1 MKESDYAE
9 QATKKIETAIP
20 TVASDGSV
28 IRWEISFSYTL
39 NDFKKVY
46 EQEIFWMEEGE
57 EMFQPKP
64 PDDFTKTELSD
75 LLPIAAWNGIFMSQY
90 ESLHPKTNALEIRI
104 DEKFD
109 IKKIKE

>member
-1 MKESDYAE
+1 MKESDYAK

-28 IRWEISFSYTL
+28 IRWEISFSY
-39 NDFKKVY
+39 
-46 EQEIFWMEEGE
+46 
-57 EMFQPKP
+57 
-64 PDDFTKTELSD
+64 
-75 LLPIAAWNGIFMSQY
+75 QY
-90 ESLHPKTNALEIRI
+90 ESLHPETNALEIRI